1 MGRNLGGIDCQQNV
15 ALLKSREE
23 RGIYGNLQASN
34 SSTRLVE
41 DIEIAER
48 EEKKKKKNIYI
59 YIYILRVFSFKYF
72 FFFN

>member
-23 RGIYGNLQASN
+23 RGTYGNFQVSN

-48 EEKKKKKNIYI
+48 EKKKNIYI
-59 YIYILRVFSFKYF
+59 YIYIFMGF
-72 FFFN
+72 FI

>member
-48 EEKKKKKNIYI
+48 EEKKKKKKYIYI
-59 YIYILRVFSFKYF
+59 YIYFKGF
-72 FFFN
+72 FL

>member
-23 RGIYGNLQASN
+23 RGTYGNFQVSN

-48 EEKKKKKNIYI
+48 EKKKKNIYI
-59 YIYILRVFSFKYF
+59 YIFKGF
-72 FFFN
+72 FL

>member
-48 EEKKKKKNIYI
+48 EEKKYI
-59 YIYILRVFSFKYF
+59 YIYFFLRVFSFKYF
-72 FFFN
+72 FFF